1 MKIVKYYYG
10 TPSFTEVVSYNGVT
24 ASIVSRTPNPRV
36 TICGIYDHDT
46 NMLSIGIA
54 RCSSKDLFIK
64 KIGAKLAYDRAENNP
79 IVKVSVMDH
88 EKVSHVFFDQAR
100 LLEKRFE
107 TKNYIKF

>member
-46 NMLSIGIA
+46 NVLSIGVS
-54 RCSSKDLFIK
+54 RCSSKDLFVK
-64 KIGAKLAYDRAENNP
+64 KIGAKLAYEWDR
-79 IVKVSVMDH
+79 
-88 EKVSHVFFDQAR
+88 
-100 LLEKRFE
+100 
-107 TKNYIKF
+107 